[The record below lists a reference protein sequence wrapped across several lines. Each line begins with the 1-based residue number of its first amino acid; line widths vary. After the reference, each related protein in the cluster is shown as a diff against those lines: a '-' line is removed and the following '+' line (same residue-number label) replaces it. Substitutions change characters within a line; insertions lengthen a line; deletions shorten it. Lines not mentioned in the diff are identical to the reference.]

1 MCLGVPMRI
10 LSINAEQAV
19 VELGGVRR
27 EISLVLV
34 DDYAVGDYVLV
45 HAGFAISRIDEDIAD
60 ETIALLHEK
69 YGVDDVADRGIES

>member
-10 LSINAEQAV
+10 QSINAEKAIA
-19 VELGGVRR
+19 ELGGVRR

-34 DDYAVGDYVLV
+34 DDCAVGDYVLV
-45 HAGFAISRIDEDIAD
+45 HAGFGISRIDDDIAD

-69 YGVDDVADRGIES
+69 YGAGDVVDRGADS